1 MSDRRPVLALRF
13 DVDSIRCI
21 EEGIPRLRRL
31 ADEHDVR
38 FTFFVNMGRSF
49 NWRHTARHVL
59 RGLVPGGRDGEEGSQ
74 DGRGNHEER
83 AVHDEAADAPR
94 SLPTTR
100 KLGWSAVLR
109 TVVRNPMLGDVY
121 RPTFDA
127 LHADGHE
134 LGLHG
139 GTDHAIWQRGLDELD
154 ADELER
160 LFRPAYET
168 FESRYGKP
176 LGFASPGF
184 RYNRQVLTL
193 LDREGF
199 RYASD
204 MSGETPFRPPLEP
217 VEGDGRSEDPA
228 RPPLHDH
235 YQVPVNVL
243 GEGNV
248 PLIEQ
253 GLARGVS
260 EDDIVSGIVDR
271 ITRRPF
277 ALMYG
282 HPYVEGVRADLLGR
296 VLDAV
301 RDRYDVVTMAEYL
314 RRWRRAGGG
323 DAGTIDERPTG

>member
-1 MSDRRPVLALRF
+1 MNHTRPVLALRF

-31 ADEHDVR
+31 ADDRGVR

-49 NWRHTARHVL
+49 NWRLTAKHILPRF
-59 RGLVPGGRDGEEGSQ
+59 VPGSGGGQGGPADPGTG
-74 DGRGNHEER
+74 
-83 AVHDEAADAPR
+83 DEDAPVR
-94 SLPTTR
+94 KLGGQAPLSLPTTR
-100 KLGWSAVLR
+100 KLGWSGVLR
-109 TVVRNPMLGDVY
+109 TVLRNPMLGDRY

-127 LHADGHE
+127 LHAEGHE

-139 GTDHAIWQRGLDELD
+139 GTDHAIWQRALDDLAPD
-154 ADELER
+154 DLEA

-184 RYNRQVLTL
+184 RFNRAVLDL

-199 RYASD
+199 NYASD
-204 MSGETPFRPPLEP
+204 MSGETPFRPTRSA
-217 VEGDGRSEDPA
+217 GDKGGEEEHDARSKK
-228 RPPLHDH
+228 HTH

-253 GLARGVS
+253 GLARD
-260 EDDIVSGIVDR
+260 EPAAAIVGRIVDR
-271 ITRRPF
+271 ITERDF

-282 HPYVEGVRADLLGR
+282 HPYVEGIRSDLLGR
-296 VLDAV
+296 VFDTIQGQ
-301 RDRYDVVTMAEYL
+301 YDVVTVAEYL
-314 RRWRRAGGG
+314 RRWAETRGGEAGSSS
-323 DAGTIDERPTG
+323 